1 MQTAFKDM
9 ISIKPYKLA
18 IKTTLL
24 VLLLF
29 LAEADYLRAAQAF
42 SLPEPPHH
50 PDSTAQHGQLDLA
63 GVQVDDGL
71 ISLNGE
77 WAFYWNQLIEPD
89 EIGAASDGQPAFI
102 SVPGSWGSS
111 SAKAAAPEGTGFATY
126 RLLVRT
132 DPLDGI
138 YGLAVK
144 SIQSSYRVFINGK
157 LVASAGTVGTE
168 PERVVAR
175 FGQPVMLFAHK
186 GTDLDIVIQVA
197 NYSYPS
203 GGIEKHIFFGSKDA
217 ILKHRQQGIAKDLF
231 LFGSIFTMF
240 VYHMVLYWL
249 RRSQLSSLYFALFC
263 LCISIRTLFVNERF
277 ISVLIPDMN
286 WQLFAKVSYLTAY
299 MGAPCIFLYIQSLYP
314 AYFSKLKTR
323 IALILFAA
331 ISVLVVVA
339 PASVYHYSLPYYQVM
354 IMLALGYILV
364 KLIYAAA
371 RGEQGTYLMLIGFL
385 NLFLFALNDVL
396 YNNNRTSLGSLVPF
410 GLFIFIVLQSI
421 LLSLHFARAFK
432 EIEKL
437 STKLML
443 SNQIKDQFLA
453 NTSHELKT
461 PLQGIIGLA
470 ESLAEGAAGK
480 LPDIAVG
487 QLRLI
492 HTSGQ
497 RLSHLVNDLLDL
509 TKLRH
514 KEIVLQPT
522 VLNIRQAASLAIELL
537 EPLSERKQLA
547 IRNDIP
553 AGLLAFADEN
563 RLMQIFNNLLG
574 NAIKF
579 THGGW
584 VAITAAQQGKWLL
597 ITVRD
602 TGEGIAPQHLET
614 IFEAFEQGDGSMI
627 RRYEGSGLGLSISRN
642 LVELHGGRIWA
653 ESALGKGAAI
663 CFTLP
668 VYSAGQTDKEKVNE
682 IVRDSHREHLT
693 SRETAAGLADGG
705 ADAAATKTTRTTEA
719 TETAEKESAAAGAK
733 VGAEE
738 VARAA
743 SVMEAPSVLTV
754 DDDPIILQV
763 LSNHLTAE
771 GFQVRQT
778 TGGHGALQ
786 LLAEGYQPDLI
797 IVDLMMPQMSGYELC
812 QVIRQQYDE
821 HVPILILTARNQPA
835 DLELGF
841 ASGAN
846 DYLIKPVT
854 KSELMLRL
862 RLHLKLATWEQSMER
877 EVLERTVH
885 IRESMKE
892 TAIAMADI
900 GAYEER
906 NRISKE
912 IHDALGYALTTTLI
926 QLEAGQSLL
935 ADKPQAAKQHM
946 INSQELVRQGL
957 RDVRQSLRS
966 LKERGEQDDEREND
980 FSGRIERLL
989 QHTESYAM
997 VVITRTMQLDG
1008 VQLSQEQEKLLY
1020 YALQEGLTNGIRHGA
1035 SKHFDFQLMQ
1045 REGRVIFSLGNEG
1058 IPYRP
1063 EQPDGLG
1070 LHYMKQHAE
1079 AAGGQFHVDNAQG
1092 TGCLIE
1098 IILPTQKEHT

>member
-9 ISIKPYKLA
+9 ISIKPYSLA

-29 LAEADYLRAAQAF
+29 LAGADFHRAAQAS

-50 PDSTAQHGQLDLA
+50 PDSTAQQGQLDLT
-63 GVQVDDGL
+63 GMQVDDGL
-71 ISLNGE
+71 ISLNGK
-77 WAFYWNQLIEPD
+77 WTFYWNQLLEPD

-102 SVPGSWGSS
+102 SVPGSWGFSS
-111 SAKAAAPEGTGFATY
+111 SKVAAPEGTGFATY

-138 YGLAVK
+138 YGLSIK

-157 LVASAGTVGTE
+157 LVASAGTVETDR
-168 PERVVAR
+168 ERVVAR
-175 FGQPVMLFAHK
+175 FGQPAMLFTHK
-186 GTDLDIVIQVA
+186 GTSLDVVIQVA

-240 VYHMVLYWL
+240 VYHMALYLL

-299 MGAPCIFLYIQSLYP
+299 MGAPCIILYIQSLYP

-323 IALILFAA
+323 LAISLFAA

-339 PASVYHYSLPYYQVM
+339 PVSVYHYSLPYYQVM
-354 IMLALGYILV
+354 IMLALGYILA

-437 STKLML
+437 STKLIL

-480 LPDIAVG
+480 LPDTAVG

-492 HTSGQ
+492 RTSGQ

-514 KEIVLQPT
+514 KEIVLQPS

-537 EPLSERKQLA
+537 EPLSERKQLT
-547 IRNDIP
+547 IRNDTP

-579 THGGW
+579 THDGW
-584 VAITAAQQGKWLL
+584 VAVTAAQQGEWLL

-602 TGEGIAPQHLET
+602 TGEGIAPQHLES

-642 LVELHGGRIWA
+642 LVELHGGQIWA
-653 ESALGKGAAI
+653 ESPPGEGAAI

-668 VYSAGQTDKEKVNE
+668 AYSAGTAGGDKVNE
-682 IVRDSHREHLT
+682 IVSDNHRDRTASMEA
-693 SRETAAGLADGG
+693 AAGLVFGR
-705 ADAAATKTTRTTEA
+705 AAAAAAQTPVNTATAET
-719 TETAEKESAAAGAK
+719 TETAVRESAAAGAE
-733 VGAEE
+733 VGAGE
-738 VARAA
+738 VAEAA
-743 SVMEAPSVLTV
+743 SMTEDLSVLTV

-778 TGGHGALQ
+778 TGGRSALQ
-786 LLAEGYQPDLI
+786 LLEEGYRPSLI

-821 HVPILILTARNQPA
+821 QVPILILTARNQPA

-906 NRISKE
+906 NRIAKE

-957 RDVRQSLRS
+957 RDVRKSLRS
-966 LKERGEQDDEREND
+966 LKDSEREHD
-980 FSGRIERLL
+980 FEGRIETLL
-989 QHTESYAM
+989 RDTEAYAM
-997 VVITRTMQLDG
+997 VSITRTVQLDG
-1008 VQLSQEQEKLLY
+1008 VQLGQEHEKLLY
-1020 YALQEGLTNGIRHGA
+1020 YALQEGLTNGIRHGG
-1035 SKHFDFQLMQ
+1035 SKHFDFRLMQ
-1045 REGRVIFSLGNEG
+1045 REGRVIFSLCNEG
-1058 IPYRP
+1058 VPYRP

-1070 LHYMKQHAE
+1070 LHYMKQHTE
-1079 AAGGQFHVDNAQG
+1079 AAGGQFHVDNAKG
-1092 TGCLIE
+1092 SGCLIE
-1098 IILPTQKEHT
+1098 ITLPAQKEHT

>member
-1 MQTAFKDM
+1 MRTAFKDM
-9 ISIKPYKLA
+9 ISIKPYNLS
-18 IKTTLL
+18 IKTILL

-29 LAEADYLRAAQAF
+29 LAGADFLRAAQTY

-63 GVQVDDGL
+63 GVQVDNGL

-77 WAFYWNQLIEPD
+77 WTFYWNKLIEPD
-89 EIGAASDGQPAFI
+89 EIGAASDAQPAFI

-111 SAKAAAPEGTGFATY
+111 STKAAAPEGTGFATY
-126 RLLVRT
+126 RLLVQT

-144 SIQSSYRVFINGK
+144 SIQSSYRIFINGK
-157 LVASAGTVGTE
+157 LIASAGTVETV
-168 PERVVAR
+168 PEQVIAR

-186 GTDLDIVIQVA
+186 GATLDIVIQVA
-197 NYSYPS
+197 NYSYPA
-203 GGIEKHIFFGSKDA
+203 GGIEKHIFLGSKEA

-249 RRSQLSSLYFALFC
+249 RRSQQSSLYFALFC

-299 MGAPCIFLYIQSLYP
+299 VATPCIILYIQSLYP
-314 AYFSKLKTR
+314 AYFSKLTTR

-331 ISVLVVVA
+331 VSILVVVA
-339 PASVYHYSLPYYQVM
+339 PLSVYHYSLPYYQVM
-354 IMLALGYILV
+354 IMLALGYILS

-371 RGEQGTYLMLIGFL
+371 HGEQGTYLMLIGFL

-437 STKLML
+437 SAKLML

-470 ESLAEGAAGK
+470 ESLAEGDAGK
-480 LPDIAVG
+480 LPDAAVG

-492 HTSGQ
+492 RTSGQ

-522 VLNIRQAASLAIELL
+522 IINIRQAASLAIELL
-537 EPLSERKQLA
+537 EPLSERKQLV
-547 IRNDIP
+547 IRNDVQS
-553 AGLLAFADEN
+553 GLLAFADEN

-579 THGGW
+579 THHGW
-584 VAITAAQQGKWLL
+584 VAVTATQQGPWLL

-602 TGEGIAPQHLET
+602 TGEGIAPQHLESV
-614 IFEAFEQGDGSMI
+614 FEAFEQGDGSMI

-653 ESALGKGAAI
+653 ESALGEGAAI

-668 VYSAGQTDKEKVNE
+668 VYSADQLDKQKVDE
-682 IVRDSHREHLT
+682 LVSDRRRTHITSWESRDM
-693 SRETAAGLADGG
+693 AAQPAGG
-705 ADAAATKTTRTTEA
+705 RAEAAAASEAADAVD
-719 TETAEKESAAAGAK
+719 AGD
-733 VGAEE
+733 GA
-738 VARAA
+738 
-743 SVMEAPSVLTV
+743 SGKEAPSILTV

-778 TGGHGALQ
+778 TGGSTALQ
-786 LLAEGYQPDLI
+786 LLAEGYRPSLI

-812 QVIRQQYDE
+812 QAIRQQYDE
-821 HVPILILTARNQPA
+821 LVPILILTARNQPA

-854 KSELMLRL
+854 KAELMLRL
-862 RLHLKLATWEQSMER
+862 RLHLKLATWEKSMER
-877 EVLERTVH
+877 EVLERTMH
-885 IRESMKE
+885 IRASMKE

-900 GAYEER
+900 SAYEER

-912 IHDALGYALTTTLI
+912 IHDVLGYALTTTLI

-935 ADKPQAAKQHM
+935 ADKPLAAKQHM

-957 RDVRQSLRS
+957 RDVRRSLRS
-966 LKERGEQDDEREND
+966 LKERGDQEDERDND

-989 QHTESYAM
+989 LHTEAYAM
-997 VVITRTMQLDG
+997 VVITRNVQLDG

-1020 YALQEGLTNGIRHGA
+1020 YALQEGLTNGIRHGG
-1035 SKHFDFQLMQ
+1035 SKHFDFQLIK
-1045 REGRVIFSLGNEG
+1045 REGRIIFSLGNEG

-1070 LHYMKQHAE
+1070 LHYMKQHTE
-1079 AAGGQFHVDNAQG
+1079 AAGGQFYVDDAQG
-1092 TGCLIE
+1092 AGCLIK
-1098 IILPTQKEHT
+1098 ITLHAQKEHT

>member
-1 MQTAFKDM
+1 MQTAFKEM
-9 ISIKPYKLA
+9 LKIKRCNRA
-18 IKTTLL
+18 IKAILL
-24 VLLLF
+24 ILLIVLTGADF
-29 LAEADYLRAAQAF
+29 LRVAQA
-42 SLPEPPHH
+42 SSQPEQPHH
-50 PDSTAQHGQLDLA
+50 PDSTAGRGQLDLT
-63 GVQVDDGL
+63 GMPIDNNL
-71 ISLNGE
+71 ISLNGG
-77 WAFYWNQLIEPD
+77 WTFYWNRLLEPD
-89 EIGAASDGQPAFI
+89 EIGAASNGQPAFI
-102 SVPGSWGSS
+102 SVPSSWGT
-111 SAKAAAPEGTGFATY
+111 SATEAVAPEGTGAATY
-126 RLLVRT
+126 HLRVRT
-132 DPLDGI
+132 QPLDGI
-138 YGLAVK
+138 YGLSIK
-144 SIQSSYRVFINGK
+144 SIQSSYLVFINGK
-157 LVASAGTVGTE
+157 LTASVGTVSTDQE
-168 PERVVAR
+168 KAVAR
-175 FGQPVMLFAHK
+175 FAQPVVLFNHK
-186 GTDLDIVIQVA
+186 GTTLDIVIQVA

-203 GGIEKHIFFGSKDA
+203 GGIDKSILFGSEA
-217 ILKHRQQGIAKDLF
+217 SITKHRQLGIAKDLF
-231 LFGSIFTMF
+231 LFGSIFIMF
-240 VYHMVLYWL
+240 VYHLVLYLL
-249 RRSQLSSLYFALFC
+249 RRSQLSALYFALFC
-263 LCISIRTLFVNERF
+263 FCISVRTLFVNERF
-277 ISVLIPDMN
+277 IMVMFPDLN
-286 WQLFAKVSYLTAY
+286 WQLFAKVSYLTVY
-299 MGAPCIFLYIQSLYP
+299 MGAPCIILYIQSLYP
-314 AYFSKLKTR
+314 AYFPKLKTR
-323 IALILFAA
+323 IAISLFTAFSA
-331 ISVLVVVA
+331 LVVVA
-339 PASVYHYSLPYYQVM
+339 PVSVYHYSLLPFQVM
-354 IMLALGYILV
+354 IMLTLGYILA

-371 RGEQGTYLMLIGFL
+371 CKEQGTYLILIGFV

-396 YNNNRTSLGSLVPF
+396 YTNNRTSLGSLVPF
-410 GLFIFIVLQSI
+410 GLFIFIMLQSI
-421 LLSLHFARAFK
+421 LLSLHFSRAFK

-470 ESLAEGAAGK
+470 ESLAEGDAGK
-480 LPDIAVG
+480 LPDTAVG

-492 HTSGQ
+492 RISGQ

-514 KEIVLQPT
+514 KEIVLQPS

-537 EPLSERKQLA
+537 EPLSDRKQLT

-553 AGLLAFADEN
+553 AEMLAYADEN
-563 RLMQIFNNLLG
+563 RLMQIFNNLFG

-579 THGGW
+579 THDGW
-584 VAITAAQQGKWLL
+584 VAVTAAQQGEWLL
-597 ITVRD
+597 LTIRD

-642 LVELHGGRIWA
+642 LVELHGGHIWA
-653 ESALGKGAAI
+653 ESSPGEGTAI

-668 VYSAGQTDKEKVNE
+668 AYLANKASKEKINE
-682 IVRDSHREHLT
+682 VVRGSRREGIAR
-693 SRETAAGLADGG
+693 RETAAGLAVGEA
-705 ADAAATKTTRTTEA
+705 ADEAVTEAAA
-719 TETAEKESAAAGAK
+719 AAFII
-733 VGAEE
+733 
-738 VARAA
+738 
-743 SVMEAPSVLTV
+743 EAPSVLTV

-786 LLAEGYQPDLI
+786 LLAEGYQPCLI

-812 QVIRQQYDE
+812 QAIRQQYDAQ
-821 HVPILILTARNQPA
+821 VPILILTARNQPA

-900 GAYEER
+900 SAYEER
-906 NRISKE
+906 NRIAKE

-946 INSQELVRQGL
+946 LNSQELVRQGL
-957 RDVRQSLRS
+957 RDVRKSLRS
-966 LKERGEQDDEREND
+966 LKDSEREHD
-980 FSGRIERLL
+980 FEGRIETLL
-989 QHTESYAM
+989 RDTESYAM
-997 VVITRTMQLDG
+997 VNITRTVQLDG
-1008 VQLSQEQEKLLY
+1008 VQLGQEQEKLLY
-1020 YALQEGLTNGIRHGA
+1020 YALQEGLTNGIRHGG
-1035 SKHFDFQLMQ
+1035 SKHFDFRLML

-1058 IPYRP
+1058 LPYRP

-1092 TGCLIE
+1092 TGCLIK
-1098 IILPTQKEHT
+1098 ITLPAQKEYT